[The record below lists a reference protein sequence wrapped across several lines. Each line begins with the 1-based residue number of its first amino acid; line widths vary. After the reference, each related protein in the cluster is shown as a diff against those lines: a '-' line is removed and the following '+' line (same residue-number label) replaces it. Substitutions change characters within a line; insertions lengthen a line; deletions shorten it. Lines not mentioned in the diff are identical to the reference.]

1 MKRRKL
7 ILRISNHRKS
17 FKMNLLDESV
27 IVCDT
32 PKINKSSKK
41 MNGSVQKNL
50 SSPVRRQTRSQRKP
64 LYPVHMSPVNR
75 KNMCSSKTPQSVT
88 KKKRLHEVEI
98 LSSRKRQKTCIN
110 ETIVISDDDD
120 NNNDNDNKNND
131 KSHESQMTHKL
142 KDTPEVI
149 VIDNFTPNVNNK
161 RLRPR
166 NSNVNNQE
174 IKRKKKIEDK
184 IKERKKLRK
193 IQNMERTRNRAR
205 KNIEVSKKQNED
217 VAVIWSSAKD
227 DNTALENNQKIST
240 KSNYETPQ
248 LFFVD
253 TKGDNSI
260 CEKMAL
266 PPQSEILYTANKF
279 TKFDTAPTTS
289 TATSTTTN
297 TNNTVTSEQA
307 KSNTSDDQNNKQI
320 HKLREII
327 VDGLNVAFGYS
338 LGRKIFEK
346 NGLQLVLDYFQDR
359 GHKVKIFLPQNQR
372 NRYRGFLEQWYREG
386 LVIFTPSRNIGGKKI
401 VPYDDRFILD
411 YATKCK
417 GIVVSSDQY
426 RDLWHEKPEWRETI
440 EKRLLAPTFAG
451 EYVMFPED
459 PLGRGGPSLN
469 EFLKH

>member
-7 ILRISNHRKS
+7 FLRINSHRKS
-17 FKMNLLDESV
+17 FKMNSLDESV

-41 MNGSVQKNL
+41 INGSVHKNL
-50 SSPVRRQTRSQRKP
+50 PSPVKRQTRSQRKP

-75 KNMCSSKTPQSVT
+75 KNMCSSKTPQSAM

-120 NNNDNDNKNND
+120 NDNDSKNND
-131 KSHESQMTHKL
+131 KSHEPQITNKL

-149 VIDNFTPNVNNK
+149 VIDNFTTNVNNK
-161 RLRPR
+161 RLRPC

-174 IKRKKKIEDK
+174 IKRKKRIEDK
-184 IKERKKLRK
+184 IRERKKFRK

-205 KNIEVSKKQNED
+205 KNTESKKKNEE
-217 VAVIWSSAKD
+217 VAVIWSSANGD
-227 DNTALENNQKIST
+227 DTAIENNQKTST
-240 KSNYETPQ
+240 KNNYETPQ

-253 TKGDNSI
+253 TKGDDLI
-260 CEKMAL
+260 CERMAL
-266 PPQSEILYTANKF
+266 LPQSEILYTTNKCA
-279 TKFDTAPTTS
+279 KFDTAPTTS
-289 TATSTTTN
+289 T
-297 TNNTVTSEQA
+297 NNPATSEQA
-307 KSNTSDDQNNKQI
+307 KNNTSNDQNNKQI
-320 HKLREII
+320 HQLREII

-338 LGRKIFEK
+338 PGKKVFEK

-359 GHKVKIFLPQNQR
+359 GHKVKIFLPQIQR
-372 NRYRGFLEQWYREG
+372 NRFRGFLEQWHREG

-417 GIVVSSDQY
+417 GIVISSDQY
-426 RDLWHEKPEWRETI
+426 RDLWLEKPEWRETI

-469 EFLKH
+469 EFLMH